1 MSGSVARSKP
11 WNESFGGDRLLAL
24 LRTVAF
30 VAAVALPAVYVPVL
44 FAGGIG
50 PLTPSLGLAL
60 LALHV
65 LALLAGH

>member
-11 WNESFGGDRLLAL
+11 WSGSFGGDRLRDL
-24 LRTVAF
+24 LRTIAF

-65 LALLAGH
+65 LALVAGH